1 MEYGIDLTYTEEGA
15 GELLQ
20 GLKAIIY
27 WGGDLSITAFNIEYE
42 GRGEDQKMHQVES
55 GAWLPLEQAMKLRD
69 WLNTALPDPNQ
80 PTNVIELF
88 SGVQESLDNLSILGR
103 KSA

>member
-1 MEYGIDLTYTEEGA
+1 MKQLDATTLYEDTNDLFLGA
-15 GELLQ
+15 VFSLHGDGELHIV
-20 GLKAIIY
+20 GY
-27 WGGDLSITAFNIEYE
+27 DVYEAFGKDPYQKTHPVWIEPE
-42 GRGEDQKMHQVES
+42 QVY
-55 GAWLPLEQAMKLRD
+55 ALRD
-69 WLNTALPDPNQ
+69 WLNKVPPDPNQ